1 MFPVVLIID
10 FSGYDFM
17 YLVERVVY
25 ECSAYHISVPQPRG
39 PKRKTRLRSG
49 GGFPERSDG
58 RLPWSFH
65 VPLEA

>member
-1 MFPVVLIID
+1 MYPVVIIFD
-10 FSGYDFM
+10 FSDCDFM
-17 YLVERVVY
+17 CFVERVVC
-25 ECSAYHISVPQPRG
+25 EVSIYHISVPQPRG

>member
-1 MFPVVLIID
+1 MYPVVIIID
-10 FSGYDFM
+10 LSDYDFM
-17 YLVERVVY
+17 CLVERVVY
-25 ECSAYHISVPQPRG
+25 ESSVYHISVPQPRG
-39 PKRKTRLRSG
+39 PRRKTRLCSG